1 MTTEI
6 LERSTDSYIPRMA
19 VVVYSNKNDEYYLE
33 SHSID
38 EKGRLNTGCPL
49 TEDCI
54 SDIASSFSIQQ
65 SVTPHGIVPSNM
77 LYFDTR
83 KGNDKYI
90 WYNPP
95 CKQQMFF
102 NKQLKIKD
110 GEYYIPGIIYQVIGD
125 SLNVYAFKGN
135 KPKNKLFR
143 APFFNV
149 SESSVCIGAPK
160 IDYPKN
166 PSFIDFIRY
175 WEKKFWLTEFS
186 HLGSGGN
193 PVKGNL
199 VLVTKESKERFDTDL
214 LLPIKTTLKNL
225 LR

>member
-6 LERSTDSYIPRMA
+6 LEKSTESYIPKIA
-19 VVVYSNKNDEYYLE
+19 IVVYSNKDKEFYLE

-38 EKGRLNTGCPL
+38 EKGRLLTGCPL

-65 SVTPHGIVPSNM
+65 SITPHGIVPNNM

-83 KGNDKYI
+83 KGNEKYI

-95 CKQQMFF
+95 RKQQMFF
-102 NKQLKIKD
+102 SKQLKIKD
-110 GEYYIPGIIYQVIGD
+110 GEYCIPGTIYQVVGN

-149 SESSVCIGAPK
+149 SESSVCIGTAK

-166 PSFIDFIRY
+166 PSFDDFIQY

-186 HLGSGGN
+186 HLGSAGN

-199 VLVTKESKERFDTDL
+199 VLVTKDSKERFDYDL
-214 LLPIKTTLKNL
+214 LLPLKTTFKSLLK
-225 LR
+225 